1 MTDLLSETLL
11 FLGQASRRFPRD
23 ERGRAP
29 STTTLWRWRTKGI
42 RGVRLEAARVGGRV
56 VTSLEAIRRFLE
68 RLSGPAQTLVTISS
82 GRLARG
88 LWSRPTVAIDLASIP
103 DPANVHLFAFVS
115 ITSGGRFSVIA
126 GGCEDAM
133 HVFGLLACNPRRGAV
148 RCRFFRPRPADIDVT
163 PTTPH
168 YEVASRPWSEGGY
181 AWHVS
186 KT

>member
-1 MTDLLSETLL
+1 DRQFQFNPFQFLAEACTLHRAATFFLRGVIMTDLLSETLL

-115 ITSGGRFSVIA
+115 
-126 GGCEDAM
+126 
-133 HVFGLLACNPRRGAV
+133 
-148 RCRFFRPRPADIDVT
+148 
-163 PTTPH
+163 
-168 YEVASRPWSEGGY
+168 
-181 AWHVS
+181 
-186 KT
+186 